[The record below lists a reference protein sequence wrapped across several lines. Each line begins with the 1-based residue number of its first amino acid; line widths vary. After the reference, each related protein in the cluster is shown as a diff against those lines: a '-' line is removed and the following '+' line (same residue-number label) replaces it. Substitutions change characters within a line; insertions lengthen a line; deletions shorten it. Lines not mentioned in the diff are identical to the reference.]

1 MKIRKEFIVGIVT
14 SIAIVGLV
22 LGFFFLKGEVLWS
35 KSKAYYAIF
44 DKADGL
50 KQGNDIFLNGVKVGA
65 VSNVGLN
72 PKEPTSV
79 LVKFD
84 IEDTLVQIPRGS
96 IAKLEA
102 DLLGTAFITL
112 QYNEKSLEY
121 YKVGDTLGTD
131 VQESIQNEVDK
142 RIQPLMVKM
151 NQLIGTADTAINVI
165 QSVFSNNTDNL
176 NESFDGLKRT
186 IDNFESISTEL
197 DSLMI
202 TLSGSRYKINSMISN
217 MESIT
222 GNLKQSNEEITSI
235 VSNVNDITDSIKRID
250 LNGVVTNAKTALDN
264 VNIILDEIQNGDG
277 TLTQLMQDST
287 LYENMNV
294 MIEEASRLVENIQE
308 HPNRYLQFA
317 VFGSKDKGLNMS
329 SKDEK
334 ILKKYVKDT
343 LRDSY
348 KKYKGGN

>member
-14 SIAIVGLV
+14 SIAIVGLI

-35 KSKAYYAIF
+35 KSKSYYAIF

-50 KQGNDIFLNGVKVGA
+50 AHGNDVFLKGVKVGA

-72 PKEPTSV
+72 PLSPTTV

-84 IEDTLVQIPRGS
+84 IEDTLVRIPLGS

-102 DLLGTAFITL
+102 DLLGTGFITL
-112 QYNEKSLEY
+112 H
-121 YKVGDTLGTD
+121 YKDSVFQFHEIGDTLSTD
-131 VQESIQNEVDK
+131 IQADLQTEVDK
-142 RIQPLMVKM
+142 RIQPLMIKM
-151 NQLIGTADTAINVI
+151 NQLIGTADTAITVI
-165 QSVFSNNTDNL
+165 QSIFSNNTDNL
-176 NESFDGLKRT
+176 NSSFDGLKRT

-202 TLSGSRYKINSMISN
+202 TLSGSRYKFNSMLSN

-222 GNLKQSNEEITSI
+222 GNLKESNEKITSI
-235 VSNVNDITDSIKRID
+235 VTNVNDITDSLKQVD
-250 LNGVVTNAKTALDN
+250 LKGVVDEAKLALNN
-264 VNIILDEIQNGDG
+264 VNLILDELQHGDG

-287 LYENMNV
+287 LYENMNI
-294 MIEEASRLVENIQE
+294 MIDEAGRLVENIQE

-317 VFGSKDKGLNMS
+317 IFGSKDKGLNMS

-343 LRDSY
+343 LRVNY
-348 KKYKGGN
+348 KK